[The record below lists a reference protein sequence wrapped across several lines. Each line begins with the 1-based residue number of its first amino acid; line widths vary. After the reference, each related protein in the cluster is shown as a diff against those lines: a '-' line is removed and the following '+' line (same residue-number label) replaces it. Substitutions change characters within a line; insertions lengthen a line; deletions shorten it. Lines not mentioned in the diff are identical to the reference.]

1 VTTAALPWIWGAG
14 SYFVGVDSDGAV
26 AVWAPYQ
33 ARPGRRVLV
42 VKDLA
47 DLRGLASGAV
57 TLPLRLYWSPPGR
70 LFDLD
75 DLFSLRS
82 MYQVVLRESDPRRG
96 TDKVRESGQADCCLA
111 GPVLAQGGAAGLGG
125 TSPGAARGRATAA

>member
-1 VTTAALPWIWGAG
+1 LPWIWGG
-14 SYFVGVDSDGAV
+14 GGYFVGVDSDGAV
-26 AVWAPYQ
+26 AMWAPYQ

-57 TLPLRLYWSPPGR
+57 MLPLRLYWSPPGR

-82 MYQVVLRESDPRRG
+82 RYRVVLRE
-96 TDKVRESGQADCCLA
+96 AI
-111 GPVLAQGGAAGLGG
+111 
-125 TSPGAARGRATAA
+125 RAEELTTAPWPP